1 MKVNEKT
8 RFPHPVLSEY
18 TGDFLSGAF
27 SMSFTVQET
36 PGLDRSQV
44 SLQYLAELS
53 EPHLLE
59 LVEDGKAS
67 AGIFVS
73 CLDTYFGQLVP
84 LGLHDSSFAFDPG
97 ALVGRVT
104 IRPVIWA
111 RSPISAFPLEN
122 CHEEFGS
129 GALAFLPGSIMAL
142 DDEVVINVGREK
154 LAQIETIFT
163 IAKADDLEDG
173 MLSVALDSDRIKVL
187 VAKDIHDTVNNLR
200 GNERGKSV
208 VLNSVFL
215 PAVIQV
221 LDSLRD
227 GAAAYEGRRWY
238 RIFMAK
244 CDHLGIN
251 IEEPELWRDAQRL
264 LEAPFEQI
272 HIKREVLG
280 G

>member
-8 RFPHPVLSEY
+8 RFPHPVLSDY

-27 SMSFTVQET
+27 SMSFLVSEKAGFDKSQVVLEYTVNLTEPNLLKLVQE
-36 PGLDRSQV
+36 
-44 SLQYLAELS
+44 
-53 EPHLLE
+53 
-59 LVEDGKAS
+59 GKAS
-67 AGIFVS
+67 VGIFVS
-73 CLDTYFGQLVP
+73 CLDTYFGQLIP
-84 LGLHDSSFAFDPG
+84 LGMHESSFAFDPG
-97 ALVGRVT
+97 AVVGRVT

-111 RSPISAFPLEN
+111 RSPITTFGLDN
-122 CHEEFGS
+122 CHEEFGNR
-129 GALAFLPGSIMAL
+129 ALSFTPGTILAL
-142 DDEVVINVGREK
+142 DEEVVINVGREK

-163 IAKADDLEDG
+163 IAKADELTKG
-173 MLSVALDSDRIKVL
+173 TLSVALDDDRIKVL
-187 VAKDIHDTVNNLR
+187 VAKDIYETVNNLR
-200 GNERGKSV
+200 GNTRGKSV

-227 GAAAYEGRRWY
+227 GTAAYEGRRWH
-238 RIFMAK
+238 RIFTAK

-251 IEEPELWRDAQRL
+251 MEEPELWRDAQRL

-272 HIKREVLG
+272 QINREALG